1 MPHVSVIELS
11 QRAQSVVAEE
21 RAAVA
26 ERIDELRR
34 QSNALHALVVEAD
47 AELAGAERLLRQ
59 MDEVLGLE
67 PQLPLDVLSEELRG
81 RRLREVAVQ
90 ILRSSRDVG
99 VVIHYTEWFELVI
112 AAGVTVGGK
121 NPVATFLTQIA
132 KDPAVESVRPR
143 SGLYRLAA

>member
-1 MPHVSVIELS
+1 VNVVSLSERTHSVI
-11 QRAQSVVAEE
+11 AEE
-21 RAAVA
+21 RGAVA
-26 ERIDELRR
+26 ERIAELRR
-34 QSNALHALVVEAD
+34 QSDALHALVIEAD

-59 MDEVLGLE
+59 MDEVLGVE

-90 ILRSSRDVG
+90 VLRASREVG
-99 VVIHYTEWFELVI
+99 VVIHYTEWFELVV

-132 KDPAVESVRPR
+132 KDPAVESVRSR